1 MFRPTTKL
9 GLGVAIGLAFTLWPV
24 LIVPLVIGIR
34 LLVPDGHAI
43 GELMGSFGFGLLILI
58 PLSLICS
65 AVILLICGMV
75 WGIGS
80 IKSNARGGRHSR
92 SILGAFCAS
101 TLLIAIY
108 VPTGPDPCSR
118 SFTQQGYEDCVSDM
132 FAEMSVQ
139 DARNWLEAQG
149 YKNTRIIEPFGGNR
163 DLKFYSS
170 FSALRNY
177 GPYYS
182 IAYGTNFFRLFGR
195 IPPAPS
201 NFELVIKSSLTE
213 DRVVS
218 VQAWWGFSFL

>member
-1 MFRPTTKL
+1 
-9 GLGVAIGLAFTLWPV
+9 
-24 LIVPLVIGIR
+24 
-34 LLVPDGHAI
+34 
-43 GELMGSFGFGLLILI
+43 
-58 PLSLICS
+58 
-65 AVILLICGMV
+65 
-75 WGIGS
+75 
-80 IKSNARGGRHSR
+80 
-92 SILGAFCAS
+92 
-101 TLLIAIY
+101 
-108 VPTGPDPCSR
+108 
-118 SFTQQGYEDCVSDM
+118 M

-182 IAYGTNFFRLFGR
+182 IPYGTNFFRLFGR